1 MLTKD
6 VFEKVGGGASLR
18 FVLYFYQSHTCLLS
32 NIVSWKSKE
41 PQNSS
46 VNETKRT
53 YIHRII
59 DRCFLV
65 M

>member
-6 VFEKVGGGASLR
+6 DFEQVGGGASLR
-18 FVLYFYQSHTCLLS
+18 FVLYFYQNHTCLLP
-32 NIVSWKSKE
+32 NVVSWKSKK

-46 VNETKRT
+46 VNEIKRT
-53 YIHRII
+53 DIHRII
-59 DRCFLV
+59 DCCFLV